1 MFGASYYSVVRN
13 QEMNAK
19 KPETETK
26 ESKGLL
32 GWFAFICEF
41 FCTINVKLV
50 GESFLNFLIN
60 ILN

>member
-41 FCTINVKLV
+41 FCTI
-50 GESFLNFLIN
+50 SWRI
-60 ILN
+60 ILKFSN

>member
-1 MFGASYYSVVRN
+1 MNNLIWIGIWWLSNILIMFGASYYSVVRN

-32 GWFAFICEF
+32 G
-41 FCTINVKLV
+41 
-50 GESFLNFLIN
+50 
-60 ILN
+60 